1 MHTSGSYTYTYLKP
15 FCVFCIKL
23 HGEIRVFHLFITI
36 TGVHLV
42 SFWGSGSGS
51 SSGSGSGTISG
62 SGTVSGSG
70 IVSGSGSGSYSC
82 FMEARWIKAF
92 ADDANY
98 LK

>member
-1 MHTSGSYTYTYLKP
+1 MHTATYLKP

-42 SFWGSGSGS
+42 SFWGSGS